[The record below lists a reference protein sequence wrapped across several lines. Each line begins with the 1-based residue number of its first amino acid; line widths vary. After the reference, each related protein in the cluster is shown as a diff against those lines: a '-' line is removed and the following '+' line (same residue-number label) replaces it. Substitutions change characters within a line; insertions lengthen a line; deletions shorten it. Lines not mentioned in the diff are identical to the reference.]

1 MQVVNEAD
9 KFQELCLQARCSGRV
24 LALVPTMGYYHQGH
38 LSLMRWAREH
48 ADLLLVSLFVNPAQF
63 GAGEDLEAYPRDFE
77 RDSGLAEQEGVD
89 VLFAPG
95 PGQMYPEGYDTWLNV
110 PQLSA
115 HLCGRSRPGHF
126 QGVCTVVCKLFNL
139 SLPHMAVFGQK
150 DWQQLAVIKRMAQ
163 DLNLPVHVVGR
174 PIVREQDGLA
184 MSSRNSYLDAEER
197 RQASKIFAGL
207 QQARQWVD
215 QGCHQGQDLLT
226 RLKKF
231 YESEIPS
238 GQIDYLELV
247 HPQQLTPVEQIT
259 GQTLLAVAVYLGR
272 ARLIDN
278 ILLEG

>member
-1 MQVVNEAD
+1 
-9 KFQELCLQARCSGRV
+9 
-24 LALVPTMGYYHQGH
+24 
-38 LSLMRWAREH
+38 
-48 ADLLLVSLFVNPAQF
+48 
-63 GAGEDLEAYPRDFE
+63 
-77 RDSGLAEQEGVD
+77 
-89 VLFAPG
+89 
-95 PGQMYPEGYDTWLNV
+95 
-110 PQLSA
+110 
-115 HLCGRSRPGHF
+115 
-126 QGVCTVVCKLFNL
+126 
-139 SLPHMAVFGQK
+139 MAVFGQK
-150 DWQQLAVIKRMAQ
+150 DWQQLTVIKRMAQ

-247 HPQQLTPVEQIT
+247 HPLQLTPVEQIT